1 MNFLQFQESAKQGL
15 ESARATL
22 SVFTGKE
29 LRLDAVTTDYVE
41 LSKVPLL
48 SGSPEDVVLSSYV
61 TFSGD
66 AEGQLMILFRPDSA
80 QKLADCLVPE
90 LFRSLSQEEIPSLL
104 DSLMVEVAN
113 IVGSSVLNKVADRGG
128 MRLVPTPP
136 VMVRDMSGAILG
148 SAMSYSG
155 TVGNQVYVAYIKFSL
170 GDGKA
175 SFEVVFLPKP
185 SARKNG
191 LWVTK

>member
-22 SVFTGKE
+22 SVFTGKD
-29 LRLDAVTTDYVE
+29 RLDAVTTDYVE

-113 IVGSSVLNKVADRGG
+113 IVGSSVLNKVADCGG

>member
-80 QKLADCLVPE
+80 QKLADYLVPE
-90 LFRSLSQEEIPSLL
+90 LFRSLSPDEIPSLL
-104 DSLMVEVAN
+104 DSL
-113 IVGSSVLNKVADRGG
+113 
-128 MRLVPTPP
+128 RLKWPT
-136 VMVRDMSGAILG
+136 S
-148 SAMSYSG
+148 
-155 TVGNQVYVAYIKFSL
+155 
-170 GDGKA
+170 
-175 SFEVVFLPKP
+175 
-185 SARKNG
+185 SARRY
-191 LWVTK
+191 